1 MQDNQSSQ
9 SNGSGTEKSPF
20 RSVWEAM
27 GRSIHWL
34 IDLNDGL
41 DREGTIVSIKN
52 NKRMQGANA
61 WLLMCSIMIA
71 SLGLDLNSPAVIIGA
86 MLISP
91 LMSPILGMGLSV
103 GTNDREMLR
112 ISTAHFGIAIAIA
125 LVTSFIYFSLNPL
138 GLEEPTAEIASRTK
152 PTLLDSLVA
161 IFGGFAGIISS
172 SRKDKTS
179 AIPGV
184 AIATALMPPLCVS
197 GYGLAN
203 GDVSILVNS
212 FYLFFLNSFFVALS
226 TFIMVRY
233 LQFPVRKF
241 VNGKERRRT
250 SLVLVIFSLLL
261 ILPSGIILWDVLQE
275 NRAQRAVGELVK
287 TYFNEYSDPKCLD
300 YTYSV
305 GDSSSILLLEL
316 AGRPLPDSIEQLI
329 ENDLR
334 TKISPNAVLYTFES
348 NELTLE
354 KIERLEAQMLGFEAF
369 SHRLEITQAAEEE
382 SKRASERLQAKLDSI
397 RSDTVPLSQI
407 SKETSILFDNIE
419 EISYARAEK
428 TNEAGQTYRVPTFYV
443 KWKPNVYNRTIQ
455 RDKSKLEG
463 YLKSRAELDTLVI
476 ERVNSN

>member
-1 MQDNQSSQ
+1 MPDNQPKQ
-9 SNGSGTEKSPF
+9 ADQPNKQKSTF
-20 RSVWEAM
+20 RVVWESL
-27 GRSIHWL
+27 GHSIHWL
-34 IDLNDGL
+34 IDLNEGL
-41 DREGTIVSIKN
+41 DREGTIVTIKN
-52 NKRMQGANA
+52 NKKMQGANA

-112 ISTAHFGIAIAIA
+112 ISTTHFGIAIAIA

-138 GLEEPTAEIASRTK
+138 GLEAPTPEIVSRTK

-172 SRKDKTS
+172 SRKDKTN
-179 AIPGV
+179 AVPGV

-203 GDVSILVNS
+203 GDMTILANS

-226 TFIMVRY
+226 TFLIVRY
-233 LQFPVRKF
+233 LQFPVRQF
-241 VNGKERRRT
+241 LNAKERRRT
-250 SLVLVIFSLLL
+250 TLILWVFSLAL
-261 ILPSGIILWDVLQE
+261 ILPSAKILFDVYEE
-275 NRAQRAVGELVK
+275 NRVQRAVSELVSN
-287 TYFNEYSDPKCLD
+287 YFNDYSDPKCLE

-316 AGRPLPDSIEQLI
+316 AGKPLSDSVEQLI
-329 ENDLR
+329 QADLHEL
-334 TKISPNAVLYTFES
+334 ISPYAKLYTFES

-354 KIERLEAQMLGFEAF
+354 KLERLESQMSGFEKL
-369 SHRLEITQAAEEE
+369 SHQLDIAKAAEETN
-382 SKRASERLQAKLDSI
+382 KIAAQQLKAKLDSI
-397 RSDTVPLSQI
+397 RSDTIPLIQI
-407 SKETSILFDNIE
+407 VRETNILFENIDNI
-419 EISYARAEK
+419 SFARAEK
-428 TNEAGQTYRVPTFYV
+428 TNDAGKTYRIPTFYV
-443 KWKPNVYNRTIQ
+443 RWKPNVYNRTIQ

-463 YLKSRAELDTLVI
+463 YLKSRARLDTLVI